1 MPIDAKTRL
10 VTLLG
15 FPVEHS
21 MSPRLHNTAFAA
33 QGVNARYVATP
44 VRPAHLAD
52 ALAGLRALRFLG
64 ANVTIPHKE
73 AVLSLLDD
81 LTPTAQAIGAVN
93 TLVTYERDAETLGL
107 RGDNTDVAGFLEP
120 LAPHRPALEGAD
132 ATVLG
137 AGGAARAVV
146 FGLLNRMPLRR
157 LTIAAR
163 RPAQAERLADAFADI
178 SSTTTVAATNLT
190 EAPVP
195 ASRLVVNATPV
206 GMHPDVDHTPWTDA
220 GDFSADQ
227 IVYDLVYTPRE
238 TRLLREAAARGA
250 TPIGGLDMLIGQAAA
265 AYAQWI
271 GREMPTEAVRD
282 EIFGGKGEG
291 GEG

>member
-1 MPIDAKTRL
+1 MAIDAKTRL

-33 QGVNARYVATP
+33 QDVNARYVATP

-52 ALAGLRALRFLG
+52 ALAGLRALQFIG

-73 AVLSLLDD
+73 AVLPLLDD
-81 LTPTAQAIGAVN
+81 LTPTAKAVGAVN
-93 TLVTYERDAETLGL
+93 TLVTYDRDAETLGL
-107 RGDNTDVAGFLEP
+107 RGDNTDVSGFLDP
-120 LAPHRPALEGAD
+120 LAAHRPALEGAN

-137 AGGAARAVV
+137 AGGAARAAV
-146 FGLLNRMPLRR
+146 FGLLDRTPLHR

-163 RPAQAERLADAFADI
+163 RPEQAERLAASFADVA
-178 SSTTTVAATNLT
+178 TATTVAATDLT
-190 EAPVP
+190 DAPVA
-195 ASRLVVNATPV
+195 ASRVVVNATPV
-206 GMHPDVDHTPWTDA
+206 GMHPDVDRTPWTEA

-227 IVYDLVYTPRE
+227 IVYDLVYNPRE

-265 AYAQWI
+265 AYEQWT
-271 GREMPTEAVRD
+271 GRTMPTKTVRD
-282 EIFGGKGEG
+282 EIFRARGEG
-291 GEG
+291 

>member
-1 MPIDAKTRL
+1 MAIDAKTRL

-33 QGVNARYVATP
+33 QDVNARYVATP

-52 ALAGLRALRFLG
+52 ALAGLRALQFIG

-73 AVLSLLDD
+73 AVLPLLDD
-81 LTPTAQAIGAVN
+81 LTPTAKAVGAVN
-93 TLVTYERDAETLGL
+93 TLVTYDRDAETLGL
-107 RGDNTDVAGFLEP
+107 RGDNTDVSGFLDP
-120 LAPHRPALEGAD
+120 LAAHRPALEGAN

-137 AGGAARAVV
+137 AGGAARAAV
-146 FGLLNRMPLRR
+146 FGLLDRTPLHR

-163 RPAQAERLADAFADI
+163 RPEQAERLAASFADVA
-178 SSTTTVAATNLT
+178 TATTVAATDLT
-190 EAPVP
+190 DAPVA
-195 ASRLVVNATPV
+195 ASRVVVNATPV
-206 GMHPDVDHTPWTDA
+206 GMHPDVDRTPWTEA

-227 IVYDLVYTPRE
+227 IVYDLVYNPRE

-265 AYAQWI
+265 AYEQWT
-271 GREMPTEAVRD
+271 GRTMPTKTVRD
-282 EIFGGKGEG
+282 EIFRA
-291 GEG
+291 

>member
-73 AVLSLLDD
+73 AVLPLLDD
-81 LTPTAQAIGAVN
+81 LTPTAEAVGAVN
-93 TLVTYERDAETLGL
+93 TLVTYDQDAETLGL
-107 RGDNTDVAGFLEP
+107 RGDNTDVSGFLDP
-120 LAPHRPALEGAD
+120 LASHRPALEGTE

-146 FGLLNRMPLRR
+146 FGLLDRTPLHR

-163 RPAQAERLADAFADI
+163 RPEQAERLAESFADVAAA
-178 SSTTTVAATNLT
+178 TTVAATNLT
-190 EAPVP
+190 DAPVA

-206 GMHPDVDHTPWTDA
+206 GMHPDVDRTPWTAA

-227 IVYDLVYTPRE
+227 IVYDLVYNPRE

-265 AYAQWI
+265 AYEQWT
-271 GREMPTEAVRD
+271 GRAMPTKTVRD
-282 EIFGGKGEG
+282 EIFRAKGERM
-291 GEG
+291 